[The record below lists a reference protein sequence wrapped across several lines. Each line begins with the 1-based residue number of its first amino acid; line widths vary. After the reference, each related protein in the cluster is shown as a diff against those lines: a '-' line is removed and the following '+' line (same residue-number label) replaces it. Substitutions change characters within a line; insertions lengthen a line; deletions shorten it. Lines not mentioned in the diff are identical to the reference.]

1 MKKIWKRIVL
11 CACIAGCLWTW
22 GLIRNR
28 QTLNENILR
37 LHVVADSDSPED
49 QTIKL
54 RVRDAVLESISQD
67 LARITD
73 MEQARSYIRE
83 NLPKIEAAANACL
96 EALGCEDTAV
106 ASLREELFDTRCY
119 DTFSLPAGIYEALRI
134 TIGSGQGK
142 NWWCVAFP
150 TLCVPATAEGFEEA
164 AVSAGFSE
172 TLTETLEGEYE
183 IRFYLLDLLGR
194 LEGILWKRGN

>member
-119 DTFSLPAGIYEALRI
+119 DTFSLPAGIYKALRI

>member
-11 CACIAGCLWTW
+11 CACVAGCVWTW
-22 GLIRNR
+22 GLISDR
-28 QTLNENILR
+28 QKLRDEILR
-37 LHVVADSDSPED
+37 LHVVADSDSCED

-67 LARITD
+67 LAQITD
-73 MEQARSYIRE
+73 MDQARAYIRE
-83 NLPKIEAAANACL
+83 NLPKIEGAANACL
-96 EALGCEDTAV
+96 EALGCEDIAV
-106 ASLREELFDTRCY
+106 ATLGEELFDTRIY

-134 TIGSGQGK
+134 TIGSGEGK

-172 TLTETLEGEYE
+172 NLTETLEGEYE